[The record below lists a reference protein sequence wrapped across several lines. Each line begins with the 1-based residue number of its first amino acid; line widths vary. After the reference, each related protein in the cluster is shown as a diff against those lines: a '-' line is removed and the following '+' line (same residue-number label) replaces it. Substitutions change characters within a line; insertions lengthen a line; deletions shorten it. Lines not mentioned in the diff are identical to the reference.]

1 MLQQYHWAAVQRIK
15 AFEDAPALCKWEK
28 TKTMNSGNTINNHQ
42 LLDKKKNW
50 LGKLNAII
58 SKNMHDPNLT
68 IPRIAEEL
76 FMSERQFYRRVKLE
90 TGYTPNQYLQVARLA
105 KAKEILRSGKAA
117 TIKEAA
123 LSVGYSRPDY
133 FSKLFE
139 SYFGMRPG
147 RFMESCHQ

>member
-1 MLQQYHWAAVQRIK
+1 
-15 AFEDAPALCKWEK
+15 
-28 TKTMNSGNTINNHQ
+28 
-42 LLDKKKNW
+42 
-50 LGKLNAII
+50 
-58 SKNMHDPNLT
+58 MHDPNLT

-76 FMSERQFYRRVKLE
+76 FMSERQFYRRVKTE

-105 KAKEILRSGKAA
+105 KAKEILRSGKAV

-123 LSVGYSRPDY
+123 ISVGFSRPDY

-147 RFMESCHQ
+147 KYMESSH